1 MRNQFF
7 TKSIITYSIFFLAL
21 VHISMADFG
30 SRMKERLPE
39 IVAAKDKGLIGEGT
53 DGFIHVRD
61 GESEKIK
68 KLAIGENSDRKL
80 LFKSM
85 AKKTG
90 GSTKEVASKFSK
102 AVVKKSK
109 KGHWFRKS
117 SGKWIQR
124 N

>member
-7 TKSIITYSIFFLAL
+7 TKSRIAYSILFLAL
-21 VHISMADFG
+21 VHASMADFG

-53 DGFIHVRD
+53 DGLIYIRD
-61 GESEKIK
+61 GESEEIK
-68 KLAIGENSDRKL
+68 KLVTGENSDREL

-90 GSTKEVASKFSK
+90 GSTKEVAAKFSK

-124 N
+124 K